1 MNKEAEIKNYLN
13 SLKYSRENRSF
24 IAVDPKS
31 STTWTITV
39 SIEDAGDLTEATL
52 MNLLKDEVIRSRFP
66 GYWTS
71 LFVHGKSTFGL
82 F

>member
-13 SLKYSRENRSF
+13 SLKYPREKGSF

-31 STTWTITV
+31 SMTWTITV
-39 SIEDAGDLTEATL
+39 NVEDAGDLPEATL
-52 MNLLKDEVIRSRFP
+52 MDLLKDEVIRSRFP
-66 GYWTS
+66 DYWTS
-71 LFVHGKSTFGL
+71 LFVRGKSTFGL